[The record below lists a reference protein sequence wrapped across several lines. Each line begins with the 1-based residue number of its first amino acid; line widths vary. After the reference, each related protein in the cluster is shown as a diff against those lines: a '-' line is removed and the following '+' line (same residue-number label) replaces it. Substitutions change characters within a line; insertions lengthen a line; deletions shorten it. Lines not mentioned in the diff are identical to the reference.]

1 MNSILWKL
9 FHGRSRRF
17 FFNWFPA
24 FRGTGGRVT
33 HVAPDFRE
41 IRVSLPLNWRT
52 RNYVG
57 TIFGGSLYAAVDPF
71 YMIMLIQT
79 LGPEYVVWDRAA
91 KIRFLRPG
99 RARLFARFLLP
110 VEETDAIRVLL
121 ETGSSIDRVYGI
133 DLADAAGTVHAT
145 VEKTIY
151 IRRRDRPT
159 LPNSAGPAT
168 PGELPQSPR

>member
-1 MNSILWKL
+1 MNSVLWKL
-9 FHGRSRRF
+9 FRGHSPRF
-17 FFNWFPA
+17 VFNWFPA

-71 YMIMLIQT
+71 YMIMLLQT
-79 LGPEYVVWDRAA
+79 LGADYVVWDRSAT
-91 KIRFLRPG
+91 IRFVRPG
-99 RARLFARFLLP
+99 RTELLARFVLP
-110 VEETDAIRVLL
+110 VEETDAIRSLL
-121 ETGSSIDRVYGI
+121 ETERSIDRVYRI

-151 IRRRDRPT
+151 IRRRDRPA
-159 LPNSAGPAT
+159 LPNANEAAASGKPT
-168 PGELPQSPR
+168 